1 MKNGLKIFGIVILS
15 LLASAMLVYCLIA
28 PSFRNVFFWRTVVNG
43 RNVGG
48 LTIDE
53 ANEALKNTKE
63 HYQLTMKLSE
73 HEKETLKGEHIGYT
87 VDYSK
92 ELKSLM
98 SAQNPFLWG
107 YAVLNPA
114 AYERKPE
121 RSCKEELL
129 KEQLASLA
137 CFQIKKQ
144 NAACK
149 VLIEKK
155 PLGYQLHDETKEE
168 IQEEKAFSK
177 ITSAITDGES
187 VVDLS
192 DCYVSYQP
200 TEEVQEVYDKWEKIK
215 KLQNVHIVFKDG
227 DLETALNAVSIVD
240 FMEKDGTGLPLFDE
254 SGRIV
259 LNDDRIR
266 YYIGKLA
273 KKFNTDGKKRIWEK
287 INGGTVELKTS
298 DTGYQI
304 DEEAIFDFIK
314 ESVSEGKSATVRPMY
329 VKEGKGRGREEFGD
343 SYIEVDMS
351 AQKLYYFEDGTV
363 HLTTDIVTGNLSRR
377 CGTPAKICS
386 VYGKEKNRVLRG
398 ANYASFVYYWMPVS
412 GNIGIHDA
420 TWRDEFG
427 GEIYKTAGSHGCINL
442 PKDKAGELYEHVT
455 IGTPV
460 IMYY

>member
-1 MKNGLKIFGIVILS
+1 MKKGLKVFGIVIVS
-15 LLASAMLVYCLIA
+15 LLASVMLVYCLTA
-28 PSFRNVFFWRTVVNG
+28 PSFQRVFFWGTVVNG

-53 ANEALKNTKE
+53 ANEALKNSGE
-63 HYQLTMKLSE
+63 RYQLTVELSE
-73 HEKETLKGEHIGYT
+73 LEEETLRGEDIGYT

-92 ELKSLM
+92 ELKTLM

-107 YAVLNPA
+107 YAVLNPV

-149 VLIEKK
+149 VMIEKK

-168 IQEEKAFSK
+168 LQEDMAFSK
-177 ITSAITDGES
+177 IVSAITDGES

-240 FMEKDGTGLPLFDE
+240 FMEKDGDGLPLFDE

-259 LNDDRIR
+259 LNDDRIHD
-266 YYIGKLA
+266 YIGKLA
-273 KKFNTDGKKRIWEK
+273 KKFNTDGKARIWEK

-351 AQKLYYFEDGTV
+351 AQKLYYFEDGKV

-386 VYGKEKNRVLRG
+386 VYGKERNRVLRG